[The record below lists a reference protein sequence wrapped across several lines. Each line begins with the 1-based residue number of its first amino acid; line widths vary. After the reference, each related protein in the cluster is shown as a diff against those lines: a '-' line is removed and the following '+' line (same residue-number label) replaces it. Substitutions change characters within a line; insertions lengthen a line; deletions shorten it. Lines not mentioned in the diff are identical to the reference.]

1 MNFIVRERGKMHNN
15 KGKRFL
21 IFGFIICLI
30 VSLALGVGQVSAS
43 APETAL
49 KKFEAYGLYNCMH
62 NRFKRDFSQEYVA
75 DSANNY
81 IKNMVEGT
89 HGVNSFD
96 ATDDDYV
103 SLPAGNNLSNV
114 NNDKISCVH
123 LIWNLVGSSNNE
135 NPYENFG
142 VLLDKFGYE
151 RGDAT
156 ARCVKYNFS
165 IANVNSDGEIGT
177 FSTPGDITYCESS
190 VKNDRDNTI
199 DIANSNPIITINGG
213 GYHIGIMDTRDASKV
228 TYCFEN
234 FSPGITNCDMVSD
247 DQVAAPMYRNQSWRN
262 ATAQL
267 ENNIKKLYQD
277 YFDEHFSGVIPVQTS
292 GNEAPPMNTGASY
305 WVKFKGKEEVS
316 SDSAAAMAGYSYKI
330 TDPFSSF
337 KKAYKNFFGSDFVS
351 TEASMGFN
359 KSQQAALYSNY
370 IQSYWKAD
378 VQACADTAAA
388 SSSAASDLA
397 IGNDDDSMGQFYH
410 PTKLYKSDGSAQYCY
425 VKATEKQGSEVYGL
439 VDNAVGGTLNF
450 PASSK
455 ISFAVVAK
463 WLLDN
468 GPDSVDPDDMAVSS
482 SNDSGPSNSE
492 DDPCYNAGVEGM
504 SWILCPTIHNT
515 ADAVDG
521 IESVLRGWLQIDTNQ
536 IFRSQTYDAWNVFRN
551 IANALIIIVLLMI
564 IFSQLTG
571 VGIDNY
577 GIKKMLPRLVIMAI
591 LINLSY
597 IVCELAVDLSNI
609 LGVGLNN
616 MFESIGTAI
625 RGGNGAA
632 AETVATI
639 VDALLATLAGAG
651 AAASAVITIVGI
663 AEGGGVMLIISLV
676 LVLLVALVAVL
687 MFFVMLGARM
697 VIVIMFTVIAPVAFA
712 CYILPNTQNL
722 FKKWWKVFQAA
733 LVIFP
738 ICGAL
743 YGMSFVIKAIIFG
756 GGDVDFMMAL
766 IAVCVPFL
774 PFLLLPTLLRGALA
788 GLGALGGTLTM
799 MGNGLRKG
807 LSSGNTALRNTDR
820 YKNALER
827 NAENRTRFRAGL
839 NRRGEN
845 VEMNGFRR
853 FVRGGDRN
861 IARARMQYVKD
872 QNKQSLERKMFG
884 DDDIGFAAAL
894 TSQQKAADADM
905 VKDYMT
911 FINSETNNGE
921 KIYTYEDGRQETEL
935 GRMLRSYAGSGN
947 KFGAVAAARI
957 AGRRKDTASDF
968 LKNYFSDTSGY
979 SSEIREALAR
989 EIATGEN
996 SANYRESSP
1005 FGFEFAAQIN
1015 KGSKNDD
1022 ESAIT
1027 DYASWLGHQDAD
1039 GSYDNVH
1046 RAMNNYVTNSKDL
1059 VGMKG
1064 GALKELARLMREGGI
1079 DASDA
1084 ERLRGVARD
1093 AIRNRGTTGVWD
1105 STKEQQIYE
1114 IAGLPYPPVDTS
1126 AGRRSG
1132 GSGGGNVPSGYTQTD
1147 SGLIIPH

>member
-1 MNFIVRERGKMHNN
+1 MIRNN
-15 KGKRFL
+15 KIKKF
-21 IFGFIICLI
+21 FIASVIACLI
-30 VSLALGVGQVSAS
+30 VPIIWGVEQVNAN
-43 APETAL
+43 APATAL
-49 KKFEAYGLYNCMH
+49 KKFEAYGLYNCMSS
-62 NRFKRDFSQEYVA
+62 RFERNFSQEYVA
-75 DSANNY
+75 DSSNNY
-81 IKNMVEGT
+81 IQNMIKSSYLGSLSLWN
-89 HGVNSFD
+89 GVLGQ
-96 ATDDDYV
+96 TDDDYV
-103 SLPAGNNLSNV
+103 VLPAGHNLSNA
-114 NNDKISCVH
+114 NSDKISCVH
-123 LIWNLVGSSNNE
+123 LIWNLVGASNNE

-142 VLLDKFGYE
+142 ALLDKFGYDKE
-151 RGDAT
+151 SVAT
-156 ARCVKYNFS
+156 GSSAKCVDYNFS
-165 IANVNSDGEIGT
+165 VSDEGSSQYNNNGK
-177 FSTPGDITYCESS
+177 ITYCESS
-190 VKNDRDNTI
+190 VKEDGTI
-199 DIANSNPIITINGG
+199 DIANSNPRVTIDGG
-213 GYHIGIMDTRDASKV
+213 GYHVGYIDTNDAGKI
-228 TYCFEN
+228 TYCFNN
-234 FSPGITNCDMVSD
+234 FVPLFQRCSDLSDEEVAQSVS
-247 DQVAAPMYRNQSWRN
+247 RNQSWSKVTGDMSNSIRSLIQN
-262 ATAQL
+262 YY
-267 ENNIKKLYQD
+267 NK
-277 YFDEHFSGVIPVQTS
+277 YFSDMGSSGPYI
-292 GNEAPPMNTGASY
+292 NTGGGY
-305 WVKFKGKEEVS
+305 RVKYDGMEEGS
-316 SDSAAAMAGYSYKI
+316 SDSDTIQSMYNYELS
-330 TDPFSSF
+330 PFNGF

-351 TEASMGFN
+351 LDASFGFS

-370 IQSYWKAD
+370 LLSYWAAD
-378 VQACADTAAA
+378 SQACADTAVASRA
-388 SSSAASDLA
+388 DSSSLEV
-397 IGNDDDSMGQFYH
+397 GNDDDNVGQYYH
-410 PTKLYKSDGSAQYCY
+410 PTKLYKSDGTAQYCY

-439 VDNAVGGTLNF
+439 ADNIAGGTSNF

-455 ISFAVVAK
+455 IGFVDVAK

-482 SNDSGPSNSE
+482 SNDNGSSNSE

-504 SWILCPTIHNT
+504 SWILCPTIDNT
-515 ADAVDG
+515 ANAVDG

-799 MGNGLRKG
+799 MGNGLRQG
-807 LSSGNTALRNTDR
+807 LSGGNTALKNTDR

-839 NRRGEN
+839 NRQGKEI
-845 VEMNGFRR
+845 EMGRFGR
-853 FVRGGDRN
+853 FVRGGDRGV
-861 IARARMQYVKD
+861 ARARMQYVKD
-872 QNKQSLERKMFG
+872 QNKRAIEDRMVEPGSA
-884 DDDIGFAAAL
+884 GFEAAL
-894 TSQQKAADADM
+894 ISQQKAAEGDM

-911 FINSETNNGE
+911 LINSRTNNGE
-921 KIYTYEDGRQETEL
+921 NETEL
-935 GRMLRSYAGSGN
+935 GRMLASYVGSGN
-947 KFGAVAAARI
+947 KMGAVAVARI
-957 AGRRKDTASDF
+957 AGRRKDTASGF
-968 LKNYFSDTSGY
+968 LNKYFNDTGEY
-979 SSEIREALAR
+979 SSELREALAK

-1022 ESAIT
+1022 GSPIT
-1027 DYASWLGHQDAD
+1027 DYAGWLGHQDAN

-1132 GSGGGNVPSGYTQTD
+1132 GSGGSNVPSGYTQTD

>member
-1 MNFIVRERGKMHNN
+1 MIRDNKKQKFLITIFIV
-15 KGKRFL
+15 
-21 IFGFIICLI
+21 CL
-30 VSLALGVGQVSAS
+30 VGSLVVNIGQAYAEPPAL
-43 APETAL
+43 AL
-49 KKFEAYGLYNCMH
+49 KKFEAYGLYTCMRDH
-62 NRFKRDFSQEYVA
+62 FKRSFTQEEVEEDFFN
-75 DSANNY
+75 DSTGAL
-81 IKNMVEGT
+81 MEGSD
-89 HGVNSFD
+89 NDS
-96 ATDDDYV
+96 V
-103 SLPAGNNLSNV
+103 SLPAGSDLRGANNYRINCTKLTA
-114 NNDKISCVH
+114 D
-123 LIWNLVGSSNNE
+123 LIGANSFNE
-135 NPYENFG
+135 NPYGSFVE
-142 VLLDKFGYE
+142 LLEKFGYE
-151 RGDAT
+151 KQNGNVVGGSKCKIYKFQGTQYREDMGLYGSWHDAG
-156 ARCVKYNFS
+156 A
-165 IANVNSDGEIGT
+165 IE
-177 FSTPGDITYCESS
+177 YCESS
-190 VKNDRDNTI
+190 VKADG
-199 DIANSNPIITINGG
+199 TINSDSTPTVKVLRGNYLDQTFKDYG
-213 GYHIGIMDTRDASKV
+213 WEPLIGYLYKGDSSKV
-228 TYCFEN
+228 TYCINYQSDWSWGDDCSHYDDEDKISVSRSGSWSTVSAKLDQEIAGLFE
-234 FSPGITNCDMVSD
+234 TQAKDYYD
-247 DQVAAPMYRNQSWRN
+247 DPNKAVLVDLANGLYIRYNGAVDGSSGS
-262 ATAQL
+262 ATA
-267 ENNIKKLYQD
+267 N
-277 YFDEHFSGVIPVQTS
+277 
-292 GNEAPPMNTGASY
+292 
-305 WVKFKGKEEVS
+305 
-316 SDSAAAMAGYSYKI
+316 SAFEYKI
-330 TDPFSSF
+330 TNVLKSF
-337 KKAYKNFFGSDFVS
+337 KKAYKNIWDEDFS
-351 TEASMGFN
+351 SNKFS
-359 KSQQAALYSNY
+359 KSQQAGLYQNY
-370 IQSYWKAD
+370 VLSYWGAETK
-378 VQACADTAAA
+378 ACADTKTESTEAGK
-388 SSSAASDLA
+388 DLVL
-397 IGNDDDSMGQFYH
+397 GNDNDSYYH
-410 PTKLYKSDGSAQYCY
+410 QTKLYKSDGSAQYCY
-425 VKATEKQGSEVYGL
+425 ARTEKWGNQVYGITDSQ
-439 VDNAVGGTLNF
+439 VPSNTEIGFAAVT
-450 PASSK
+450 
-455 ISFAVVAK
+455 K

-468 GPDSVDPDDMAVSS
+468 GPDSIDPEDLTTVSS
-482 SNDSGPSNSE
+482 SDDDNGNSSNGE

-504 SWILCPTIHNT
+504 SWILCPTIDNT
-515 ADAVDG
+515 ANAVDG

-807 LSSGNTALRNTDR
+807 LSSGNTALKNTDR

-839 NRRGEN
+839 NRQGKEI
-845 VEMNGFRR
+845 EMGRFGR
-853 FVRGGDRN
+853 FVRGGDRGV
-861 IARARMQYVKD
+861 ARARMQYVKD
-872 QNKQSLERKMFG
+872 QNKRAIEDRMVEPGSA
-884 DDDIGFAAAL
+884 GFEAAL
-894 TSQQKAADADM
+894 ISQQKAAEGDM

-911 FINSETNNGE
+911 LINSRTNNGE
-921 KIYTYEDGRQETEL
+921 NETEL
-935 GRMLRSYAGSGN
+935 GRMLASYVGSGN
-947 KFGAVAAARI
+947 KMGAVAVARI
-957 AGRRKDTASDF
+957 AGRRKDTASGF
-968 LKNYFSDTSGY
+968 LNKYFNDTGEY
-979 SSEIREALAR
+979 SSELREALAK

-1022 ESAIT
+1022 GSPIT
-1027 DYASWLGHQDAD
+1027 DYAGWLGHQDAN